1 MGIRQ
6 RSPTAWEVNVAY
18 KGERK
23 FGTATSETEAKD
35 LFVTLKAQLIQAS
48 KTVVDLLPQVVEA
61 KHALADTTWYLKDAI
76 KTAFE
81 VRWNGTAS
89 EKFYEDQ
96 CGTLT
101 AHFGGDLRL
110 SQITTAA
117 VDEFRKKLILKG
129 NKTGT
134 INHKLAALSMVFKL
148 AHQRGGVSHKPVMG
162 MKKVDRCK
170 VRYLTEHEELAM
182 LGLFKQW
189 GKDDLHDWLVVLV
202 DTGLR
207 PSELKRILPGWVDFK
222 SGLLHIWVSKT
233 KAGIRAIPMTT
244 RVRATLEHLCLENAK
259 EPTRKLFPTAY
270 DTYTNVWE
278 RARKALKLHT
288 DPDFVPYVTRHTFA
302 TRLVQAGEQISI
314 VQKLLGHE
322 TPAMTMIYAHFGADQ
337 YLKAISKLEKTPID
351 TSLKGD

>member
-6 RSPTAWEVNVAY
+6 RSATAWEVNVAY

-48 KTVVDLLPQVVEA
+48 KTVVDLLPQIPEA
-61 KHALADTTWYLKDAI
+61 KHAQIDTTWYLKDAI
-76 KTAFE
+76 KTAFD
-81 VRWNGTAS
+81 VKWRGTAS
-89 EKFYEDQ
+89 EAFYEYE
-96 CGTLT
+96 CSVLT
-101 AHFGGDLRL
+101 GHFGGDLRL
-110 SQITTAA
+110 SQITTPA
-117 VDEFRKKLILKG
+117 VDEFRKKLIAKG
-129 NKTGT
+129 NVTST
-134 INHKLAALSMVFKL
+134 INKKLAALSMVFKL
-148 AHQRGGVSHKPVMG
+148 AHERGGVIHRPVMG

-170 VRYLTEHEELAM
+170 VRYLSEPEELAM

-222 SGLLHIWVSKT
+222 SNLLHIWVSKT
-233 KAGIRAIPMTT
+233 KAGIRAIPMTR
-244 RVRATLEHLCLENAK
+244 RVRATLEYHCLENAK
-259 EPTRKLFPTAY
+259 DPMRKLFPTAY
-270 DTYTNVWE
+270 DVYTNVWE
-278 RARKALKLHT
+278 RARKALKLDT
-288 DPDFVPYVTRHTFA
+288 DPDFTPYITRHTFA

-337 YLKAISKLEKTPID
+337 YLKAISKLEKSPTD
-351 TSLKGD
+351 TVSKED